1 MKYGSS
7 TKRLT
12 TAALMLVFG
21 IVLPQLFHLTGI
33 PQAGEIF
40 LPMHIPVILTGFVIG
55 GDYGFIIGVL
65 TPLIS
70 RFVTGMPGTPRL
82 PFMIGELAVYGL
94 VRGLLYHN
102 AGLKNKKLGGLITLV
117 ASMLA
122 GRLFYAVMLFV
133 AANLLNIKCGGAIAA
148 LTATVK
154 GVYGIG
160 IQLLVIPPIV
170 YAAQKGGLIIERD
183 RKGKNLLKDNVT
195 FVAVSDKGTYMSE
208 KRGVAPILE
217 KIDEDPEFLK
227 GASVADRVIGK
238 AAAMLLYKY
247 GVVEIY
253 AQVTSEY
260 AAAYLSDKRVNFAYD
275 KKAAYI
281 VNRSGADMCPM
292 EKAVLN
298 VNNADEGEKLIRDTI
313 NSMMKG

>member
-12 TAALMLVFG
+12 TAALMLAFG

-33 PQAGEIF
+33 PQAGEVF
-40 LPMHIPVILTGFVIG
+40 LPMHIPVLLAGFVIG
-55 GDYGFIIGVL
+55 GDYGFFIGML

-70 RFVTGMPGTPRL
+70 HFITGMPATPRL

-94 VRGLLYHN
+94 VSGLLYHN

-154 GVYGIG
+154 GIYGIG
-160 IQLLVIPPIV
+160 LQLLVIPPII
-170 YAAQKGGLIIERD
+170 YAAKKGGLIIERNG
-183 RKGKNLLKDNVT
+183 KGKK
-195 FVAVSDKGTYMSE
+195 SS
-208 KRGVAPILE
+208 
-217 KIDEDPEFLK
+217 
-227 GASVADRVIGK
+227 
-238 AAAMLLYKY
+238 
-247 GVVEIY
+247 
-253 AQVTSEY
+253 
-260 AAAYLSDKRVNFAYD
+260 
-275 KKAAYI
+275 
-281 VNRSGADMCPM
+281 
-292 EKAVLN
+292 
-298 VNNADEGEKLIRDTI
+298 
-313 NSMMKG
+313 